1 MTTQNQ
7 TKKGD
12 FSQGSIP
19 KTVLRM
25 GIPIALAEIVHVLYN
40 VVDRIF
46 IGHIPG
52 VGTAAL
58 SGVGIAFPLISLIG
72 AFANLCGTGGN
83 PLCSI
88 ARGEGDNARAQ
99 RI

>member
-1 MTTQNQ
+1 MAQQ
-7 TKKGD
+7 TNLRKGD

-19 KTVLRM
+19 KTVLRL
-25 GIPIALAEIVHVLYN
+25 GIPIAMAEIVHVLYN
-40 VVDRIF
+40 IVDRIF

-52 VGTAAL
+52 IGTAAL

-83 PLCSI
+83 PL
-88 ARGEGDNARAQ
+88 
-99 RI
+99 